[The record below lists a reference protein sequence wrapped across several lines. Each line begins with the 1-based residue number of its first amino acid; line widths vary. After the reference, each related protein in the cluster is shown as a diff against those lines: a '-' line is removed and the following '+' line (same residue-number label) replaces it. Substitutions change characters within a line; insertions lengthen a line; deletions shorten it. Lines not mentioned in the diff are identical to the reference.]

1 MTRPALTSETSAGER
16 RLLRPV
22 TGGGVGLGHGG
33 MGAGWS
39 EAAGRG
45 GAGQAG
51 EGGGAWLVFR
61 SDPQTLIWG
70 GGACHVSALA
80 PARGITNTV
89 MSSPDPSRSLGR
101 RHPRSFRTP
110 RDLMSRSWAARVYLW
125 GRRQQK
131 HRCKSKSESGHFC
144 QFSPFCRTNQH
155 ISRFRIYC
163 HNF

>member
-1 MTRPALTSETSAGER
+1 MARPVLTSETSVGEW

-125 GRRQQK
+125 GAETAETQVQK
-131 HRCKSKSESGHFC
+131 
-144 QFSPFCRTNQH
+144 
-155 ISRFRIYC
+155 
-163 HNF
+163 